1 MLHVRNVGVVEYLL
15 VRQCFKLINFRLDE
29 VSLCPL
35 REVAVLDDS
44 AAQLVGN
51 VRPEPITLLENFLDN
66 RLCLLILQVEK
77 AGHLRS
83 FRLAGIL
90 RLHNAHQS
98 VNEALVIILVYT

>member
-1 MLHVRNVGVVEYLL
+1 
-15 VRQCFKLINFRLDE
+15 
-29 VSLCPL
+29 
-35 REVAVLDDS
+35 
-44 AAQLVGN
+44 
-51 VRPEPITLLENFLDN
+51 
-66 RLCLLILQVEK
+66 LLILQVEK